1 MTRVFQ
7 VRHEQAPARYQ
18 RLENIINRFQQ
29 QGYDVVAEFLRSK
42 SRRSAR
48 TAIGF
53 SYPLDYLNEFI
64 QQKYNGYDI
73 QTILPELKSH
83 DMTHFDVY
91 KLLNSFVGYLQNET
105 KNGSRLA
112 PKSLI
117 NYIIAARSYFQ
128 YNDIEISPAKFK
140 HKVSL
145 PVLYNEDHD
154 AIDADDIKNILH
166 HCDNKRLKTYILVLA
181 SGGMRAIEALA
192 MRECDVDFTG
202 IDFADPNDTAGP
214 ATVRI
219 RKEFAK
225 TRTERHIFISNE
237 AARYLHDWLEWKYRD
252 RHSENKKLKN
262 KIRSSDDLIFA
273 KSQTAAGGYPQGLYN
288 RILIEFQKAIQ
299 IAGYTTR
306 REDGVYNR
314 RLVSFHSFRRFVKTA
329 IANRVSTDYSEFLLG
344 HKKSTYYVNK
354 RDELKQIY
362 KEKCM
367 RYLTF
372 LDYPTLDATSKNF
385 EAQLKGVV
393 EQKDNEIGELKHRI
407 AELESRALDT
417 RQLTQ
422 LERFQ
427 QQLDELKQVINNNNN
442 NKKEKTTA
450 ASSLKRRVNVFHE

>member
-7 VRHEQAPARYQ
+7 VRHQQAPARYQ
-18 RLENIINRFQQ
+18 RLENIIERFQQ
-29 QGYDVVAEFLRSK
+29 QGYDVVANFLRSK
-42 SRRSAR
+42 SRRSHR

-53 SYPLDYLNEFI
+53 SYPLDYLNEFV
-64 QQKYNGYDI
+64 QKYYKGYDI
-73 QTILPELKSH
+73 QTILPELRSGQ
-83 DMTHFDVY
+83 TDVY
-91 KLLNSFVGYLQNET
+91 KLLDSFVGYLQSET
-105 KNGSRLA
+105 KNGSKLA
-112 PKSLI
+112 PKSLL

-128 YNDIEISPAKFK
+128 ANDVEISPAKFK

-145 PVLYNEDHD
+145 PVVYNADHD

-192 MRECDVDFTG
+192 MRECDVDFGASLT
-202 IDFADPNDTAGP
+202 DKDEP

-225 TRTERHIFISNE
+225 TRAERHIFISNE

-252 RHSENKKLKN
+252 RHAENKRLEN
-262 KIRSSDDLIFA
+262 KIRNKEDLIFS
-273 KSQTAAGGYPQGLYN
+273 KSQTQTKEYPQGLYN
-288 RILIEFQKAIQ
+288 RILIEFQKVIQ

-314 RLVSFHSFRRFVKTA
+314 RLVTFHSFRRFVKTA

-354 RDELKQIY
+354 RQELKQIY
-362 KEKCM
+362 KDKCI

-372 LDYPTLDATSKNF
+372 LDYATLETTSKNF
-385 EAQLKGVV
+385 EVQLQAVLK
-393 EQKDNEIGELKHRI
+393 ENE
-407 AELESRALDT
+407 
-417 RQLTQ
+417 
-422 LERFQ
+422 
-427 QQLDELKQVINNNNN
+427 ELKQRDKSNAERIANIEKMISIFKPDLEEFQRKMQNYEA
-442 NKKEKTTA
+442 NKKRTE
-450 ASSLKRRVNVFHE
+450 S